1 MHLQKKDEFTHHFT
15 STCYKYLCNKEVE
28 EFQLKTKLTKT
39 RRVFKENS
47 ENTFEMLFYE
57 LLNNLKLMKYNFGS
71 LFGIPET
78 VDDATKYNIHISKI
92 FNACKNF
99 IKNNEEFV
107 WDTQSS
113 DPKNKKENKYASF
126 DFSESNNPKI
136 ITKTS
141 TNKVDWMNFTA
152 ESMVISIFSIIE
164 GNYQNKFEYKKHKLY
179 NNGKELEELALSES
193 DISVLVN
200 MFEDAGIK
208 GNISFRK
215 KVLENNGT
223 VDKDTYKKQ
232 QFLISRG
239 IFLNMIEMAANKEA
253 IVFGDDYQGD
263 HKITNVGT
271 KGENIF
277 KDVVDDIS
285 KFVAMDV
292 KF

>member
-1 MHLQKKDEFTHHFT
+1 
-15 STCYKYLCNKEVE
+15 
-28 EFQLKTKLTKT
+28 
-39 RRVFKENS
+39 
-47 ENTFEMLFYE
+47 
-57 LLNNLKLMKYNFGS
+57 
-71 LFGIPET
+71 
-78 VDDATKYNIHISKI
+78 
-92 FNACKNF
+92 
-99 IKNNEEFV
+99 
-107 WDTQSS
+107 
-113 DPKNKKENKYASF
+113 
-126 DFSESNNPKI
+126 
-136 ITKTS
+136 
-141 TNKVDWMNFTA
+141 
-152 ESMVISIFSIIE
+152 
-164 GNYQNKFEYKKHKLY
+164 
-179 NNGKELEELALSES
+179 
-193 DISVLVN
+193 